1 MPDADD
7 LYPGHE
13 AYRLFVI
20 VTGVFVADFDDLTA
34 IIRTAMTAREVRT
47 LGLVTLGAFH
57 DRNRVQLPVRRTTAA
72 RFTARRLPL

>member
-57 DRNRVQLPVRRTTAA
+57 DRNRVQLPVRRPTAA